1 MRFVY
6 LLDQDP
12 EVRMS
17 VTRLLGDR
25 PDMMVRSF
33 ETGSAFL
40 AAVDA
45 LDPGVLLLELEM
57 ADMGGLAV
65 LDALRAQED
74 DKILPVLLTGATRVP
89 LVVQAM
95 KTGAV
100 DLVPKPYEESVLLA
114 MVDAAFERLE
124 ANRAAACVESAAR
137 EKIEHLSGRE
147 RDVLRRLFEGQA
159 NKVIAYDLSIS
170 PRTVEIY
177 RANMMKKLGVRTLAE
192 SVRLVFAARWGFGD
206 CEQGNHGEQGWVEA
220 RHMPAWP
227 RDGRAGY
234 GNSATV

>member
-6 LLDQDP
+6 VVDQDP
-12 EVRMS
+12 DVRKS

-25 PDMMVRSF
+25 PGMIVRTF
-33 ETGSAFL
+33 GTGAAFL

-57 ADMGGLAV
+57 PDMGGMAV
-65 LDALRAQED
+65 LDELRAQD
-74 DKILPVLLTGATRVP
+74 SDKVLPVLLTGATTVP
-89 LVVQAM
+89 LVVRAM
-95 KTGAV
+95 KTGAL
-100 DLVPKPYEESVLLA
+100 DLVPKPYVEDVLLA
-114 MVDAAFERLE
+114 MVETAFGRLE
-124 ANRAAACVESAAR
+124 ANRAAACAENAAR

-147 RDVLRRLFEGQA
+147 RDVLRRLFEGHA

-192 SVRLVFAARWGFGD
+192 SVRLVFAARWGFD
-206 CEQGNHGEQGWVEA
+206 EQEA
-220 RHMPAWP
+220 QAWTETP
-227 RDGRAGY
+227 HVAAWSGASRAGY
-234 GNSATV
+234 GKAAAA